1 MATGRSADRQE
12 TRWLTGPASYAVGKR
27 ALDVAASAIAL
38 VVFAPLMAVIAGVI
52 ALESRGPILFTQERL
67 GRGGVP
73 FLMFKFRSMRVAPI
87 GSGPLVTAAGDRRVT
102 SVGRFLRRHKLDE
115 LPQLANVIR
124 GEMSLVGPRPEVAR
138 HARAYPVEY
147 QRVLSVR
154 PGMVDYATLEFR
166 DEEELLA
173 RSSDP
178 EVAYIQDVLPAKIR
192 LYFRYIE
199 DMSMKTDVVLI
210 ARTVRALVGRA

>member
-12 TRWLTGPASYAVGKR
+12 TRWLMRPASYAVGKR
-27 ALDVAASAIAL
+27 VLDVAASAIAL
-38 VVFAPLMAVIAGVI
+38 VVFAPVMAVLACAIAI
-52 ALESRGPILFTQERL
+52 ESHGPILFKQERL

-73 FLMFKFRSMRVAPI
+73 FLMFKFRSMRVTPV
-87 GSGPLVTAAGDRRVT
+87 GSGPLVTTAGDRRVT
-102 SVGRFLRRHKLDE
+102 TVGRFLRRHKLDE
-115 LPQLANVIR
+115 LPQLVNVIR

-154 PGMVDYATLEFR
+154 PGIVDYAALEYR

-178 EVAYIQDVLPAKIR
+178 EVAYIQDVLPSKIR

-199 DMSMKTDVVLI
+199 EMSMKTDLVLI
-210 ARTVRALVGRA
+210 ARTVRALVGRP